1 MQILLRRSNVVISE
15 LRPYIEHVIV
25 DILPTS
31 LFVSSFVVKTSVCA
45 FQVYNVTMLTL
56 GDVTKRQADIE
67 NLI

>member
-1 MQILLRRSNVVISE
+1 MIRRFNVVITE

-31 LFVSSFVVKTSVCA
+31 LFVSWFVVKTSVCA
-45 FQVYNVTMLTL
+45 FQVYNVTTLTL

-67 NLI
+67 KLI